1 MKKIKFSRAIGT
13 LMAVVTLAT
22 CLSSNS
28 VYAAEVDEAVETVEQ
43 QTETESSI
51 TPYGGIETLPLDKW
65 YTISSAFT
73 IDDYNYTP
81 MKTVEGQYLKLKFR
95 AKVNLDLDSKVGDVK
110 VTIKI
115 RDYNTK
121 AFIKDAEYS
130 YTMPMVYLMWQ
141 VPVETP
147 YFNLGYAG
155 RKIQIYTKISTP
167 NSSSTAVRVV
177 DFDNYQSYS
186 TNRP

>member
-22 CLSSNS
+22 CLSANP
-28 VYAAEVDEAVETVEQ
+28 VFAAEVDEVEVIEQ
-43 QTETESSI
+43 QTETETSI
-51 TPYGGIETLPLDKW
+51 TPYGGIETLPLNRW

-81 MKTVEGQYLKLKFR
+81 MKTVEGKYLKLKFISR
-95 AKVNLDLDSKVGDVK
+95 VNLDLDSKSGDVK

-121 AFIKDAEYS
+121 AFIPGAEYS

-141 VPVETP
+141 VPLETP
-147 YFNLGYAG
+147 YFNLDIDIKPKLKTVIETIV
-155 RKIQIYTKISTP
+155 RKIL
-167 NSSSTAVRVV
+167 
-177 DFDNYQSYS
+177 
-186 TNRP
+186 